1 MANKAAEIAQ
11 KYFDS
16 INFSY
21 TVTGENGEALRAAF
35 ELKNRTDLD
44 MMMIFDPTENSC
56 AIRSFGI
63 AKIQEGT
70 EDKIYALLN
79 RLNAQFRWVKFTLI
93 DGTRTIVAADDLLLE
108 EKTIGEETFSHCMQ
122 MARII
127 DEAYPEIMQTIW
139 GSN

>member
-1 MANKAAEIAQ
+1 MANKASEIAQ

-21 TVTGENGEALRAAF
+21 TVTGEEQEALRAAF

-44 MMMIFDPTENSC
+44 LMMIFDPAANSC

-63 AKIQEGT
+63 AKIQDGT
-70 EDKIYALLN
+70 EDKIYALMN

-93 DGTRTIVAADDLLLE
+93 ESSKTIVAADDLLLE
-108 EKTIGEETFSHCMQ
+108 EKTIGEETFSHAMQ

-127 DEAYPEIMQTIW
+127 DEAYPEMMQTIW
-139 GSN
+139 GGK

>member
-1 MANKAAEIAQ
+1 MNDKYEKDEGLRNIILEIFNENYQ
-11 KYFDS
+11 KYGVPR
-16 INFSY
+16 I
-21 TVTGENGEALRAAF
+21 TF

-44 MMMIFDPTENSC
+44 LMMIFDPAANSC

-93 DGTRTIVAADDLLLE
+93 ESSKTIVAADDLLLE
-108 EKTIGEETFSHCMQ
+108 EKTIGEETFSHAMQ

-139 GSN
+139 GGK

>member
-11 KYFDS
+11 KYFDG

-56 AIRSFGI
+56 AIRSFAI
-63 AKIQEGT
+63 AKVPEGSG
-70 EDKIYALLN
+70 DKVYALCN
-79 RLNAQFRWVKFTLI
+79 RLNMQYRWAKFTLSESAL
-93 DGTRTIVAADDLLLE
+93 TIVVADDLLLE
-108 EKTIGEETFSHCMQ
+108 EKTIGEEVFSHCMQ
-122 MARII
+122 VVRII
-127 DEAYPEIMQTIW
+127 DEAYPEIMKTIW
-139 GSN
+139 GSK

>member
-21 TVTGENGEALRAAF
+21 TVTGDDGEALRAAF

-44 MMMIFDPTENSC
+44 LMMIFDPTANSC